1 MEEFIT
7 KYLGRLMLAVVLGAI
22 AAVLVVVGAYTFT
35 FTGSLLPKQDVWGQ
49 FGDFMG
55 GTLNPIL
62 SFMALLALLLTII
75 LQSYELRL
83 TRQEMELSRIAQQK
97 TEVALAD
104 QANTL
109 REQLTEARR
118 SANTESFLKA
128 VDRLQDENIRRA
140 REVIFRL
147 SIDEKKP
154 FSSWTDTEKKTAEVA
169 CQSFDVVGMM
179 LRGNMVTPELILR
192 SWHTTIKKTW
202 RGTLPLVSARREK
215 DGENFWGDYEW
226 LYNESLKYS

>member
-1 MEEFIT
+1 LEHFIT
-7 KYLGRLMLAVVLGAI
+7 KYLGRLMLV
-22 AAVLVVVGAYTFT
+22 VVVGAIVALILVVTAYVCT
-35 FTGSLLPKQDVWGQ
+35 FTGGPIAKQDVWGQ

-62 SFMALLALLLTII
+62 SFLALLALLLTIVM
-75 LQSYELRL
+75 QSYELRL
-83 TRQEMELSRIAQQK
+83 TRQEMELSRVAQQK

-109 REQLTEARR
+109 REQLAEARR
-118 SANTESFLKA
+118 SANTEAFLRA
-128 VDRLQDENIRRA
+128 VDRLQEENVRRA

-147 SIDEKKP
+147 SIDDRKP
-154 FSSWTDTEKKTAEVA
+154 FEEWTDQEKKTAEVA

-179 LRGNMVTPELILR
+179 IRGGMVTPDLILR
-192 SWHTTIKKTW
+192 SWHTTIKKSW
-202 RGTLPLVSARREK
+202 RGTLPLVGARREK

-226 LYNESLKYS
+226 LYGESLKYS